1 MIELLL
7 NKTKLLCL
15 GAYFLAVKFSVTSR
29 NYHHGDLK
37 AALIEAAN
45 TLLKEKGIEALSLRT
60 LASMVGV
67 SHMAPYAHFK
77 NKSELFQ
84 AIAASG
90 FNALAQRQAAVSM
103 DQSPAQLILDYGSEY
118 IEFAI
123 DNAPLYRL
131 MLSQTQVTGPQQ
143 DMSPNTHLSDDLKAA
158 SKRPYILLMN
168 AFALI
173 SKDKDTQNVRAQ
185 GAWAMVH
192 GIASL
197 LIDGHLNI
205 PKGMNIKTFLA
216 KASTQVLDLKDT

>member
-1 MIELLL
+1 M
-7 NKTKLLCL
+7 
-15 GAYFLAVKFSVTSR
+15 SSSR
-29 NYHHGDLK
+29 YHHGDLK
-37 AALIEAAN
+37 AALIDAAN
-45 TLLKEKGIEALSLRT
+45 ALLKEKGIEALSLRT

-77 NKSELFQ
+77 NKTELFQ

-90 FNALAQRQAAVSM
+90 FNALAKRQEAVNT
-103 DQSPAQLILDYGSEY
+103 DQSAAYLILDYGTQY

-123 DNAPLYRL
+123 ENAPLYRL

-143 DMSPNTHLSDDLKAA
+143 DMSTSNHLSDELKTA
-158 SKRPYILLMN
+158 SKRPYMLLMN

-173 SKDKDTQNVRAQ
+173 SKDKEAQNVRAQ

-205 PKGMNIKTFLA
+205 PKGMSMKAFLA
-216 KASTQVLDLKDT
+216 KASMQVLDLNEQ

>member
-1 MIELLL
+1 MVAS
-7 NKTKLLCL
+7 C
-15 GAYFLAVKFSVTSR
+15 LAVKLSVSSSR
-29 NYHHGDLK
+29 YHHGDLK

-77 NKSELFQ
+77 NKTELFQ
-84 AIAASG
+84 AIAAHG
-90 FNALAQRQAAVSM
+90 FNALAERQEAVST
-103 DQSPAQLILDYGSEY
+103 DQSPANLILDYGTQY

-123 DNAPLYRL
+123 ENAPLYRL

-143 DMSPNTHLSDDLKAA
+143 DISASNHLSDELKTA
-158 SKRPYILLMN
+158 SKRPYMLLMN

-173 SKDKDTQNVRAQ
+173 SKDKETQNVRAQ

-205 PKGMNIKTFLA
+205 PQGMSMKAFLG
-216 KASTQVLDLKDT
+216 KASMQVLDLNE

>member
-1 MIELLL
+1 M
-7 NKTKLLCL
+7 
-15 GAYFLAVKFSVTSR
+15 SSSR
-29 NYHHGDLK
+29 YHHGDLK
-37 AALIEAAN
+37 TALIDAAN

-90 FNALAQRQAAVSM
+90 FNALAKRQEAVNTNQTAAR
-103 DQSPAQLILDYGSEY
+103 LILDYGTQY
-118 IEFAI
+118 IEFAL

-143 DMSPNTHLSDDLKAA
+143 DITASNHLSDELKTA
-158 SKRPYILLMN
+158 SKRPYMLLMN

-173 SKDKDTQNVRAQ
+173 SKDKETQNVRAQ

-205 PKGMNIKTFLA
+205 PSGMSMKAFLA
-216 KASTQVLDLKDT
+216 MASMQVPDINE